1 MSIFGKIFW
10 VLAAVLL
17 LGMFAAAD
25 DLSDGTEAFRIGDY
39 EKSAELFQKACDKG
53 DAYSCSIF
61 GFMYSNGIGVRQD
74 YFKAVELYKKACSG
88 GDARGCNNLGVMYK
102 QGKGVRKDIDKALDY
117 YGKACDLK
125 EQKGCENYAKLK
137 K

>member
-1 MSIFGKIFW
+1 MSVFGKIFRI
-10 VLAAVLL
+10 LTTVLL
-17 LGMFAAAD
+17 FGMFVAAD
-25 DLSDGTEAFRIGDY
+25 ELNDGAEAFRTGDY
-39 EKSAELFQKACDKG
+39 EKSAEFFQKACDKG
-53 DAYSCSIF
+53 DAHSCSIF
-61 GFMYSNGIGVRQD
+61 GFMYSNGNGVKQD
-74 YFKAVELYKKACSG
+74 YFKAVELYKKACDK